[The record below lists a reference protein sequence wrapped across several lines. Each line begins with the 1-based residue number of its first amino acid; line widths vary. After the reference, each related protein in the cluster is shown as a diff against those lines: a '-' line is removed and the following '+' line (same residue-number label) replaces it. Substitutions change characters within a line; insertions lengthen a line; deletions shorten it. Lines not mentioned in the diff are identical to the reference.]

1 MELSPLFEQ
10 LISHSPFVAFL
21 LYQYW
26 QQRKDMET
34 LQGRYEALRL
44 ESKKEEEALRVRY
57 QKVIESYTEDRKTL
71 VESLEKRIA
80 NLEKSIRKL
89 FAMIEE
95 LKSIKQKVNE
105 LEIDKRVRE
114 LK

>member
-26 QQRKDMET
+26 QQRKDMKE
-34 LQGRYEALRL
+34 LQSRYESLRK
-44 ESKKEEEALRVRY
+44 ESKLEEEALRQRY
-57 QKVIESYTEDRKTL
+57 QKVIEGYTKDRESL
-71 VESLEKRIA
+71 VSSLEKRIA

-89 FAMIEE
+89 FAMIED
-95 LKSIKQKVNE
+95 LKAIRETVKE
-105 LEIDKRVRE
+105 LEIEKRVRQ

>member
-26 QQRKDMET
+26 QQRKDMDK
-34 LQGRYEALRL
+34 LQTRYENLRK
-44 ESKKEEEALRVRY
+44 ESKSEEEALRVRY
-57 QKVIESYTEDRKTL
+57 QKVIESYTEDRKSL

-89 FAMIEE
+89 FAMIED
-95 LKSIKQKVNE
+95 LKGIKVKVQE
-105 LEIDKRVRE
+105 LEIDKRVRA